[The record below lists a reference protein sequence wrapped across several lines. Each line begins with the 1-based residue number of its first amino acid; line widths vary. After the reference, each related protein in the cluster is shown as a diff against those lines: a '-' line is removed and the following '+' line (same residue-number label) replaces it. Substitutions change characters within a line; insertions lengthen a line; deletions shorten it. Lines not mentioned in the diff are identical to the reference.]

1 MIKSWPQWWERW
13 GREPQEKGRR
23 RGKGVGGKMKL
34 KEDKKRRE
42 RGERT
47 KDVEESRKK
56 GQWKLGNME
65 K

>member
-1 MIKSWPQWWERW
+1 M
-13 GREPQEKGRR
+13 GGEPQEKGRR

-47 KDVEESRKK
+47 KESRKK